1 MNGQPESSHDAE
13 HNPAAQE
20 FLRNAYSHADSI
32 YAVPQPEAW
41 SFQIDGESS
50 SKRFLKY
57 QYQPLQSTTQVRL
70 IRLTH
75 ASNSKVKIGGNSMP
89 DCEVFL
95 ADVNDSPQYETISYA
110 WGPLHDTM
118 PIFIDGDFCLEI
130 TKNLWSAIDV
140 FRYISQPVILWAD
153 QVCIDQ
159 HNLQE
164 RRRQVALMQRIYS
177 QARHT
182 IIWLGSVDSVAA
194 RAFEFIEKVSE
205 LSIDQPTT
213 WKIGLRIA
221 QFGEEVVLA
230 QHPVI
235 RDFIVR
241 ERLGL
246 RALSQLLRRPWFSR
260 MWCFQE
266 VVMSRSLLYFCG
278 PSCCSWR
285 DLYKA
290 VGFCCEEPL
299 PPIGWSSTGEALKS
313 REQHLAGRADNMLE
327 LLRRTSYCL
336 STDPRDKIYAV
347 LNVQSRHNAINLTAD
362 YTRTIKD
369 VYVDTTTQVINQT
382 RSLSIFM
389 LRRENAKS
397 EIPGLPTF
405 VPDFSA
411 TGTPVP
417 VEHPGRSS
425 FRASANRP
433 YISYGP
439 QIQGQLNVRGK
450 LVDRLVGLV
459 FGSLHTNL
467 NDDAFAIDKLYPTML
482 EILRGRMGVGKQH
495 NARINPVA
503 EKLIRTLTA
512 DLGGTWDRQDVTSVD
527 YVQIRSIIDA
537 LRLPRSNQG
546 VLSPWLQRFRSEA
559 RRCNPRSC
567 LSLEKNTIALG
578 PKSARPGDV
587 IAILNGSSTP
597 LVLRQKGHYFELIG
611 QCYVDG
617 MMYGEICTWPDEQ
630 ADTFFLI

>member
-1 MNGQPESSHDAE
+1 MNPQPLSQDGE

-32 YAVPQPEAW
+32 YAVPQPEVW
-41 SFQIDGESS
+41 SFQIDGQTLP
-50 SKRFLKY
+50 KTFLKY
-57 QYQPLQSTTQVRL
+57 HYQPLQSSTQVRL

-75 ASNSKVKIGGNSMP
+75 ASKCTVKIGNNPMP
-89 DCEVFL
+89 ECEVFL
-95 ADVNDSPQYETISYA
+95 ADINDRPPYETISYA
-110 WGPLHDTM
+110 WGALHDTM
-118 PIFIDGDFCLEI
+118 PIFIDQHFCLEI
-130 TKNLWSAIDV
+130 TKNLWTAIDV
-140 FRYISQPVILWAD
+140 FRHRSKPMILWAD

-182 IIWLGSVDSVAA
+182 IIWLGSVDSVSA
-194 RAFEFIEKVSE
+194 RAFEFIEKVAE
-205 LSIDQPTT
+205 LSIDQPTI
-213 WKIGLRIA
+213 WDIGLRIA

-230 QHPVI
+230 QNHRL

-241 ERLGL
+241 ERPGL
-246 RALSQLLRRPWFSR
+246 RALSQLLKRPWFSR

-278 PSCCSWR
+278 PSCCSWK

-313 REQHLAGRADNMLE
+313 REEHLAGRADNMLE

-347 LNVQSRHNAINLTAD
+347 LNVQSRHNAIEISAD

-369 VYVDTTTQVINQT
+369 VYVDTTTQIIHQT
-382 RSLSIFM
+382 RSLAIFM
-389 LRRENAKS
+389 LRRENMKS

-411 TGTPVP
+411 IGTPIP
-417 VEHPGRSS
+417 VEHHGHSS
-425 FRASANRP
+425 FRASAHRP
-433 YISYGP
+433 YISHGP
-439 QIQGQLNVRGK
+439 QTLGQLNTRGK
-450 LVDRLVGLV
+450 VVNRVVGLV
-459 FGSLHTNL
+459 FDALHTNL
-467 NDDAFAIDKLYPTML
+467 NDDAFAIDRLYPTML
-482 EILRGRMGVGKQH
+482 GILRGRMG
-495 NARINPVA
+495 ARNQQNSSIDPAA
-503 EKLIRTLTA
+503 ERLIRTLTA
-512 DLGGTWDRQDVTSVD
+512 DLGGTWDRKNLASVD
-527 YVQIRSIIDA
+527 HVQISSIIDA
-537 LRLPRSNQG
+537 LQLPRSHQG
-546 VLSPWLQRFRSEA
+546 VLSPWIQRFRAES
-559 RRCNPRSC
+559 RRCTSRSC
-567 LSLEKNTIALG
+567 LRLEKNAIALG

-587 IAILNGSSTP
+587 IAIINGSTTP
-597 LVLRQKGHYFELIG
+597 LIIRQKGHYYELVG

-617 MMYGEICTWPDEQ
+617 MMYGEMCNWVDTE
-630 ADTFFLI
+630 ADTFFLV